1 MIRISLLALGICH
14 FLAPDS
20 FGYGASGHEAI
31 GRVAEFYL
39 KGSRAET
46 EVRALLKGNE
56 DLARAATWADRAK
69 IPDKYLANEMKE
81 FVANNPLHHEFH
93 YCDVPFQEKAYRDG
107 LVGTNDHD
115 LIHTMRACIKV
126 LQSPDDAADNPLKI
140 SKRVAFMLLT
150 HYIGDLHQP
159 LHVGSSYV
167 DENDKFVNPRT
178 GAKGLP
184 DAGSN
189 FFRITAKST
198 LHAYWDT
205 MTVKLAR
212 DKAGEKDFTAYLVE
226 NFPVKPEWNATGD
239 ITTWPEQWATGT
251 LLLAPQCFE
260 GLTLGKRFLVPKDEK
275 HEEHYEWPATL
286 AEGYKEKAR
295 DIVEQELAKSG
306 YRLAALLKA
315 IWPEK

>member
-1 MIRISLLALGICH
+1 MIRIYLLALGLCQL
-14 FLAPDS
+14 LATDAS
-20 FGYGASGHEAI
+20 AYGAAGHEAI
-31 GRVAEFYL
+31 GRVAEFHL
-39 KGSRAET
+39 KGSRAEK
-46 EVRALLKGNE
+46 EVRALLNANE
-56 DLARAATWADRAK
+56 DLARVTTWADRAK
-69 IPDKYLANEMKE
+69 IPEKYLTNEMKE

-93 YCDVPFQEKAYRDG
+93 YCDVPFQEKAYRNG

-115 LIHTMRACIKV
+115 LIHTIRACIKV
-126 LQSPDDAADNPLKI
+126 LQSPDDTADNPLKI
-140 SKRVAFMLLT
+140 NKRVAFMLLA

-167 DENDKFVNPRT
+167 DENDKFVNPQA

-184 DAGSN
+184 DAGGN

-239 ITTWPEQWATGT
+239 VNTWPEQWATGT

-286 AEGYKEKAR
+286 AESYKEKAR